1 MRLADV
7 TRALEEIAPP
17 AWAEPWDNVGLLVGD
32 PAARVVRVLFT
43 IDYTDAVAREAEAAK
58 ADLVVAYHPPIFAPL
73 KRIAHEGVVARAVR
87 AGIALYSPHTALD
100 VADGGTN
107 DMLADVVGLT
117 SRSPLAVRALTGSD
131 AGAAPRGLGRV
142 GELAAPVARQALVER
157 IKVGL
162 GLDRVLV
169 AGPTDGEATRVAVSA
184 GASGDMFKDAL
195 AARADLYL
203 TGEMR
208 HHDALACAARGM
220 TVVCALHSNSE
231 RKALRRYA
239 ERLTVAT
246 AGLLITVSEAD
257 RDPFSFA

>member
-7 TRALEEIAPP
+7 TRALEDIAPS

-32 PAARVVRVLFT
+32 AGARVERVLFT
-43 IDYTDAVAREAEAAK
+43 IDYTSAVATEAEAAK

-73 KRIAHEGVVARAVR
+73 KRIAHDGVVARAIR

-100 VADGGTN
+100 VAAGGTN
-107 DMLADVVGLT
+107 DMLGDVVGLA
-117 SRSPLAVRALTGSD
+117 SRRPLAPRPPTAPGE
-131 AGAAPRGLGRV
+131 APRGLGRI
-142 GELAAPVARQALVER
+142 GELDAPVDRHALVER
-157 IKVGL
+157 IKAGL
-162 GLDRVLV
+162 GIERVLV
-169 AGPTDGEATRVAVSA
+169 AGPTTGEARRVAVSA
-184 GASGDMFKDAL
+184 GAAGDMFKDAL
-195 AARADLYL
+195 AAGADVYL

-239 ERLTVAT
+239 ERLSVAA
-246 AGLLITVSEAD
+246 AGLFITVSEAD
-257 RDPFSFA
+257 RDPFKFA